1 VCELQGQQ
9 KMLQDT
15 HSTQAVE
22 GQILHPGS
30 RQLFSYWEKLRAE
43 RACPTR
49 EEFEFGPIKHEIP
62 DMIVID
68 RDFLRNSFKYRL
80 AGSRPCALF
89 GRNLTGS
96 DVMAG
101 WGNFETDV
109 ITRHLNTALNQ
120 KQPAVI
126 RMRLTTDRGHVVA
139 AELIAL
145 PVQMRGSSRMQIIG
159 GIFPF
164 RAAQS
169 LGHDTIVHQELAS
182 ARVIWTEHLTAEPEV
197 QVMPPPTSTGRNF
210 TLIDGGKA

>member
-1 VCELQGQQ
+1 
-9 KMLQDT
+9 MLQDT
-15 HSTQAVE
+15 HPTQALE

-49 EEFEFGPIKHEIP
+49 EEFEFGPIKNEMP
-62 DMIVID
+62 DMVVID
-68 RDFLRNSFKYRL
+68 RDYLRNSFKFRL
-80 AGSRPCALF
+80 AGSRACALF
-89 GRNLTGS
+89 GHNLTGA

-101 WGNFETDV
+101 WGNFESDV

-120 KQPAVI
+120 RQPAVI

-139 AELIAL
+139 VELIAL

-169 LGHDTIVHQELAS
+169 LGHDQIIHQELVS
-182 ARVIWTEHLTAEPEV
+182 ARVIWTEHVEEETASP
-197 QVMPPPTSTGRNF
+197 VMPPLTTTRNF